1 MIYTNI
7 FLSGWKTTPFSWEAY
22 LRMNRAEPVPRD
34 AFHMREPKAF
44 AEGMALE
51 VVDKKNPTLIRPAI
65 ITMVQE
71 YQIKVLFIGW
81 AEKYSYWVD
90 DDSCDIF
97 PPGYCKRTGHPIE
110 CPLGECAQMYSLF
123 ERINSLVDFRH
134 SPLCIC

>member
-1 MIYTNI
+1 MN
-7 FLSGWKTTPFSWEAY
+7 LLGWKSVPFSWEAY
-22 LRMNRAEPVPRD
+22 LRMNRAEPVPQD

-44 AEGMALE
+44 SNGMALE

-90 DDSCDIF
+90 DDSSDIF

-110 CPLGECAQMYSLF
+110 CPLGECALMP
-123 ERINSLVDFRH
+123 
-134 SPLCIC
+134 SPFQSHQFYY